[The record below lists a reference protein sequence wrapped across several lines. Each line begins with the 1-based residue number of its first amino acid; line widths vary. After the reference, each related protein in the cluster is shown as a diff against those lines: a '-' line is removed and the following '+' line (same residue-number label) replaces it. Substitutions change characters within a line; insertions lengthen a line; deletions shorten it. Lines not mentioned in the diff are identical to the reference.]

1 MICVHARIHTLNDG
15 SLHTFWLTYMRT
27 FYHITPCLSRST
39 VAIRSSARTPISGSC
54 WFRLRPYRRSTG
66 RQQRPLSEPCRRM
79 AGRRRSALQRCLWAA
94 CSRRRRKSRT
104 ANHFRRW
111 RSRCSAPTSTSICA
125 KSAARWTVHRLS
137 GTWSLDARTVRL
149 AANVWRQR
157 GGAQSC
163 GHIRRRRLTSEC
175 DSDSGTDQSVRC
187 RRDNVGWAISTA
199 LHTLVIR
206 GSPEKTTIK
215 PHNTTLCRNACLPSQ
230 YQSNLQCDGI

>member
-137 GTWSLDARTVRL
+137 GTWSLEARTARL
-149 AANVWRQR
+149 AANVWQQR
-157 GGAQSC
+157 GEHSRADIFDVDGWPANATLFSP
-163 GHIRRRRLTSEC
+163 RLY
-175 DSDSGTDQSVRC
+175 
-187 RRDNVGWAISTA
+187 RD
-199 LHTLVIR
+199 LL
-206 GSPEKTTIK
+206 GSPRLFHSRFPHFAKNEKVTT
-215 PHNTTLCRNACLPSQ
+215 P
-230 YQSNLQCDGI
+230 